1 MEQGKSNTVLVV
13 LAIIITAIVV
23 GGGVYLWQQQKVIET
38 PQVTPKIEATISEV
52 PKVKPPTPETSTKMT
67 YKNDEYGFSLE
78 LLPTWQGYTV
88 IEEKAT
94 EEHLTV
100 SFNFN
105 LNNETLFAV
114 SAYTKAE
121 FAKINPNEDPIVFN
135 TKIAENTSFIFTAIG
150 SQDNSESLYPRRQ
163 EVEKILETFKAY

>member
-1 MEQGKSNTVLVV
+1 MEQIKSNTVLVV

-38 PQVTPKIEATISEV
+38 PQVTPKVEAPISEV
-52 PKVKPPTPETSTKMT
+52 SKDKSPTPETSTKIM
-67 YKNDEYGFSLE
+67 YKNDTYRFSLE

-94 EEHLTV
+94 EEDPTV
-100 SFNFN
+100 TFYFN
-105 LNNETLFAV
+105 LNNEPLFAV

-121 FAKINPNEDPIVFN
+121 FAKINPDENPIVFN
-135 TKIAENTSFIFTAIG
+135 TKIAENASFIFTASG

-163 EVEKILETFKAY
+163 EVEKILGTFKAY